1 IGARDS
7 DDRRRGSCQAAGL
20 QQGHAVSLGSGEESA
35 GDPLRWQGAV
45 SGRNS
50 GGVDGGT
57 GAGGDEGRRFSMIA
71 TDTRVITAPDDVDVV
86 TLARRIDPEY
96 RLQLNAS
103 VA

>member
-1 IGARDS
+1 
-7 DDRRRGSCQAAGL
+7 
-20 QQGHAVSLGSGEESA
+20 
-35 GDPLRWQGAV
+35 
-45 SGRNS
+45 
-50 GGVDGGT
+50 
-57 GAGGDEGRRFSMIA
+57 MIA